1 MRRNQGPDAARADTS
16 LSGTTGALVAS
27 LAAVALA
34 VAISAASVYLAL
46 AAVMSPSAVPRSTD
60 DWRVLGVL
68 SLAFGAF
75 AAAMAT
81 RDELRA
87 RREGTQ
93 EASQRS
99 SSASRAASASR
110 SRA

>member
-1 MRRNQGPDAARADTS
+1 MRRNQGPDAAGTDTS
-16 LSGTTGALVAS
+16 LSGTTGSFIAS

-34 VAISAASVYLAL
+34 VATSAATVYLAL
-46 AAVMSPSAVPRSTD
+46 AAVMSPRVVPRSTD

-68 SLAFGAF
+68 SLAFGTF

-87 RREGTQ
+87 RREGIQ
-93 EASQRS
+93 EASERS
-99 SSASRAASASR
+99 SAASSAASASR